1 MNIMKLSL
9 AKKWFFIGLVN
20 LAIVALYGSTMRYKI
35 AFDFPYLH
43 QKFLLHAHSHFA
55 FSGWVSHIIYSGI
68 SLLLMDFF
76 SQRKFSKYKILVNL
90 NLVASFGMLISFTL
104 LGYKSFSIF
113 FSSMSIVIAIFYTIF
128 FISDLKHFPKDHP
141 SKRWIIGGLALNVLS
156 SFGPIMLAYMIATKT
171 LTTDL
176 YIGSLYY
183 YLHFQYNGWFFFGG
197 MALIVNILPKSFP
210 SLQKYFWLFICT
222 VIPTFTLSVLWS
234 NPPMWLYIITLIAAF
249 LEMGLWMYLLI
260 KLAPEFRK
268 INFGTTKW
276 VNFILYFVIFAMTFK
291 FILQTLSVIP
301 SLSRLVFGIRPIVI
315 AYLHLVLL
323 GVYSLFIIGF
333 GFLKGF
339 YKKSTL
345 SRNGAIVFFSG
356 VFLNELFLAIQGF
369 SAFAYIVIPY
379 INILLLSAAL
389 ILLLGAIMLVFSQT
403 KHFLLTEKEHI

>member
-1 MNIMKLSL
+1 MKLSL

-35 AFDFPYLH
+35 SFDFPYLH

-55 FSGWVSHIIYSGI
+55 FSGWISHIIYSGI

-76 SQRKFSKYKILVNL
+76 SQRKFSKYKLLVNL
-90 NLVASFGMLISFTL
+90 NLVASYGMLISFTL
-104 LGYKSFSIF
+104 IGYKTFSIF
-113 FSSMSIVIAIFYTIF
+113 FSSLSIVIAIVYTVF
-128 FISDLKHFPKDHP
+128 FISDLKYFPKGHP
-141 SKRWIIGGLALNVLS
+141 SKRWIIGGLCLNVLS
-156 SFGPIMLAYMIATKT
+156 SLGPIALAYMIATKT
-171 LTTDL
+171 LNTDL
-176 YIGSLYY
+176 YIGSLYF
-183 YLHFQYNGWFFFGG
+183 YLHFQYNGWFFFGA
-197 MALIVNILPKSFP
+197 MALIVNVLPKEFP
-210 SLQKYFWLFICT
+210 SLKKYFWLFIST
-222 VIPTFTLSVLWS
+222 VIPTFMLSILWS
-234 NPPMWLYIITLIAAF
+234 KPPMWLYIITLIAAF
-249 LEMGLWMYLLI
+249 LEMGLWIYLLI
-260 KLAPEFRK
+260 KLAPDFRK
-268 INFGTTKW
+268 INFGATKW

-339 YKKSTL
+339 FKKSPL
-345 SRNGAIVFFSG
+345 SRNGAIVFFIG

-379 INILLLSAAL
+379 INIMLLSAAL
-389 ILLLGAIMLVFSQT
+389 ILLLGAIMLISSQVR
-403 KHFLLTEKEHI
+403 HFLSFDKHHN